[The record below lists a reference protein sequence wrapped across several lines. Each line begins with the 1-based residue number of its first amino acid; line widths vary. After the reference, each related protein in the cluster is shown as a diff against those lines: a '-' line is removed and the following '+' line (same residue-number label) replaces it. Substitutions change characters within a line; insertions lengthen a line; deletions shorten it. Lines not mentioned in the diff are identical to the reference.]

1 MKKLGIFLLY
11 LVAFTPSA
19 DAGLQFCNKTMRSIK
34 IAIMYKKDVNWT
46 TEGWY
51 AYAPGQ
57 CASPITLN
65 APLKNRT
72 YYYYAKNE
80 NYTWGG
86 RNEEGDAYG
95 CISPSSSF
103 GGDADRCE
111 PGQSYVAF
119 RKVDTGN
126 SLDFTM
132 SLDAPDE
139 ELKPSEQEF
148 IKNACDIL
156 HQKLNKPSLPSTTIE
171 LGRVPNPFLFPEV
184 KAGECTNTYDT
195 GVPDPSTCR
204 TEYDDCDHMEDLGL
218 FGKHCVPA
226 TRTKCSN
233 IRACNTWSK
242 PMKRFNECA
251 IKLTLKLPNYV
262 AEPMNSFIDNT
273 YNTLERARQ
282 AGASLPYM
290 CAPEDIRRN
299 ASRELSNYITQEVTK
314 RVRRK
319 VESRLKEIGEQWL
332 LETGVA
338 STVASIPSGGIGGA
352 AALGTQIATFIYR
365 AHQAVKPILKVKEAV
380 DFAEDLGFSAECG
393 PGRWTVVY

>member
-1 MKKLGIFLLY
+1 LK
-11 LVAFTPSA
+11 
-19 DAGLQFCNKTMRSIK
+19 FCNKTMRSIDV
-34 IAIMYKKDVNWT
+34 AIMYKTDVNWET
-46 TEGWY
+46 VGWY
-51 AYAPGQ
+51 SYAPGE
-57 CASPITLN
+57 CAQPK
-65 APLKNRT
+65 PLSGSLLRSQT
-72 YYYYAKNE
+72 YYFYAKNE
-80 NYTWGG
+80 AYTWDG
-86 RNEEGDAYG
+86 RDEEKKAHG
-95 CISPSSSF
+95 CISLSGQKF
-103 GGDADRCE
+103 RGDADLCA
-111 PGQSYVAF
+111 PGQTYEVF
-119 RKVDTGN
+119 RTIDNGGRGDYIY
-126 SLDFTM
+126 SLM
-132 SLDAPDE
+132 SPPDE

-171 LGRVPNPFLFPEV
+171 LGRVPNPFLYPEI

-204 TEYDDCDHMEDLGL
+204 SEYNDCDHMKDLGL
-218 FGKHCVPA
+218 LGKHCVPA

-299 ASRELSNYITQEVTK
+299 ASRELADYITQEVTK